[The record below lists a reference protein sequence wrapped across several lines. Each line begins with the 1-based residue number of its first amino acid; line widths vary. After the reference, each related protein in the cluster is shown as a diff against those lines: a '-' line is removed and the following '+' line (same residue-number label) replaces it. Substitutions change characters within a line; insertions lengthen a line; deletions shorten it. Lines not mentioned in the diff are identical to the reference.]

1 MLVYYKFRSKSL
13 NKSNT
18 LNIIHKNINLKRFF
32 SLFGQKEGVFFMNNE
47 KNKKVWLKKCE
58 ETLRMGGR
66 SEVTIKN
73 YRYAIIRFLNRY
85 DEKTNISKLTTDDI
99 IKYFKKDFIDKG
111 LSAATYNVNL
121 AAVRFFYLICFER
134 SISKVLLPNSKL
146 RKRFP
151 KIVTKELFLKI
162 INNEDNL
169 EHKCWLLL
177 SFCCGLRISEVA
189 TIKIEDIYSK
199 EHKLRVLGKGNK
211 ERFTILPDIVIK
223 FLRLFYQKKRYTH
236 KKGYLFIGQNVN
248 NHICERTIGN
258 YFSSLK
264 KEYNLP
270 PEITEHSLRH
280 SFATYFLMNGG
291 DLLVLKSMMGHKSL
305 NSTSIYVHLSQNF
318 NNIKGIKHDK

>member
-1 MLVYYKFRSKSL
+1 
-13 NKSNT
+13 
-18 LNIIHKNINLKRFF
+18 
-32 SLFGQKEGVFFMNNE
+32 MNNE

-85 DEKTNISKLTTDDI
+85 DEKTNISKLTIDDI

-236 KKGYLFIGQNVN
+236 KKGYLFIGQNIN

-318 NNIKGIKHDK
+318 NNIKGIKRD

>member
-1 MLVYYKFRSKSL
+1 
-13 NKSNT
+13 
-18 LNIIHKNINLKRFF
+18 
-32 SLFGQKEGVFFMNNE
+32 MNNE

-248 NHICERTIGN
+248 NRICERTIGN

>member
-1 MLVYYKFRSKSL
+1 
-13 NKSNT
+13 
-18 LNIIHKNINLKRFF
+18 
-32 SLFGQKEGVFFMNNE
+32 MNNE

-236 KKGYLFIGQNVN
+236 KKGYLFIGQNIN

-318 NNIKGIKHDK
+318 NNIKGIKHD

>member
-1 MLVYYKFRSKSL
+1 
-13 NKSNT
+13 
-18 LNIIHKNINLKRFF
+18 
-32 SLFGQKEGVFFMNNE
+32 MNNE

-121 AAVRFFYLICFER
+121 AAVRFFYLICFDR

-199 EHKLRVLGKGNK
+199 DHKLKVLGKGNK